1 MRRGLGV
8 FLLIVCCFVVF
19 VAGQGTAT
27 LMLQFR
33 DMDPHVGQAFS
44 VRVVDEASGAE
55 VDRLSVSG
63 VPSAS
68 FDLEFVVPTGS
79 VYRLD
84 FYADMNANGR
94 YDPPPVDHAW
104 RIQLADVQE
113 NRTVLFSHDLAFTD
127 IDWPPLVDG
136 RVEAG
141 DYRHSL
147 NDSRTGM
154 TVYWQN
160 DDLTLRLG
168 LTSPGTG
175 WLAIGFRPERRM
187 LGADTLITAVTGD
200 GVIVEDDTGTGQT
213 SHRVDATSRVLDAA
227 GLELDGRTTV
237 ELVLPLAGGESG
249 TTLTPGETLS
259 VILAYHASSD
269 RLTTR
274 HSKRTTTQITLDG
287 QGSE

>member
-8 FLLIVCCFVVF
+8 FLLIIGLVVVF

-33 DMDPHVGQAFS
+33 DMAPHVGQAFA
-44 VRVVDEASGAE
+44 VRVVDEMTGKE
-55 VDRLSVSG
+55 VDRVAVSEI
-63 VPSAS
+63 PSAS
-68 FDLEFVVPTGS
+68 FDLEFVVPIDAA
-79 VYRLD
+79 YRLD
-84 FYADMNANGR
+84 FYADMNGNGR
-94 YDPPPVDHAW
+94 YDPPPADHAW
-104 RIQLADVQE
+104 RIRLADVQE
-113 NRTVLFSHDLAFTD
+113 NRTVRFSHDLEFTD

-136 RVEAG
+136 RIDEG
-141 DYRHSL
+141 DYRHTL
-147 NDSRTGM
+147 ADPATGM
-154 TVYWQN
+154 TVHWQN

-175 WLAIGFRPERRM
+175 WLAIGFKPERRM
-187 LGADTLITAVTGD
+187 LGADILIATVTDD
-200 GVIVEDDTGTGQT
+200 GVVVEDDTGTGQT
-213 SHRVDATSRVLDAA
+213 SHRSDATSRVLEEA
-227 GLELDGRTTV
+227 GIEADGRTTV

-249 TTLTPGETLS
+249 TALTSGETIPI
-259 VILAYHASSD
+259 ILAYHANSD